1 MTAREVCPAEDFI
14 ERKSQL
20 PPKES
25 GFLLTNS
32 NLNSRFVHEKAQ
44 AHTFVDFSELYI
56 LDGMPIVPPSR
67 LLTEWLESMKLLC

>member
-1 MTAREVCPAEDFI
+1 
-14 ERKSQL
+14 
-20 PPKES
+20 
-25 GFLLTNS
+25 LLTNS

-44 AHTFVDFSELYI
+44 AHTLVDFSELYI